1 VKQVSVVYLDCFS
14 GVSGN
19 MLLGGLL
26 DLGLPEEHMRSMLAE
41 LPVSGYEF
49 LTKRV
54 EKQGISAVYVDVK
67 VTKRQHHRH
76 LPDILHTIEAS
87 SLPHM
92 VKETARA
99 IFLRLAAAEA
109 KVHNATLEDVH
120 FHEVGAVDAIVDV
133 VGTAFGLHELGITG
147 LYASKLHAGAGFVK
161 CDHGLM
167 PVPAPATA
175 ELLQGIPW
183 YGGEIKRELVTPTGA
198 AIVATLAKGFGP
210 MPDRFVS
217 RKIGYGAGTW
227 ELEIPN
233 VLRMISGDLQPRQ
246 DELLIVE
253 CNIDDMNPQDYS
265 LAMDKLFDAGAL
277 DVWLT
282 PIIMKK
288 SRPAH
293 TLSILAPSLALDS
306 VARVALTE
314 TTSIGLRYYPVERI
328 IADRSE
334 LIVATVWGSVR
345 VKISR
350 HQGKVCQVTPEYEDC
365 LRLSLASGEPVRIVR
380 QAALAAAFLLPETE

>member
-1 VKQVSVVYLDCFS
+1 MSVIYLDCFS

-26 DLGLPEEHMRSMLAE
+26 DLGLPEEQLRSMLAN
-41 LPVSGYEF
+41 LPISGYEL

-54 EKQGISAVYVDVK
+54 EKHGISAVYVDVK
-67 VTKRQHHRH
+67 LTKRQHHRH
-76 LPDILHTIEAS
+76 LSDILQIIETS
-87 SLPHM
+87 GLPKS
-92 VKETARA
+92 VIETANA

-133 VGTAFGLHELGITG
+133 VGTAFGLHELGITS
-147 LYASKLHAGAGFVK
+147 LYASKLHAGAGFIK

-183 YGGEIKRELVTPTGA
+183 YGGDIKRELVTPTGA
-198 AIVATLAKGFGP
+198 AIVSTLAKGFGS

-233 VLRMISGDLQPRQ
+233 VLRMIYGDLQPRQ
-246 DELLIVE
+246 DELLIIE

-265 LAMDKLFDAGAL
+265 PAMDKLFDAGAL

-293 TLSILAPSLALDS
+293 TLSILAPSVALDV

-314 TTSIGLRYYPVERI
+314 TTSIGLRYFPVERI

-334 LIVATVWGSVR
+334 LTVETAWGRVR

-365 LRLSLASGEPVRIVR
+365 LRLSHSCGEPVRIVR